1 MLQCYTS
8 RVAVE
13 LSLCDGVEAWFVEEK
28 KLGVPENGVTNKQV
42 VWCDGD
48 GEGERETETELMSS
62 HHNKTT
68 RKKYRAVATRKVD
81 ERKRVDLFVW

>member
-28 KLGVPENGVTNKQV
+28 KLGVQENGVTNKQV

-48 GEGERETETELMSS
+48 GEGERDRDRVDELTSQQN
-62 HHNKTT
+62 NK
-68 RKKYRAVATRKVD
+68 KKYRAVATRKVD
-81 ERKRVDLFVW
+81 ERKCVDLFVW